1 VSPFRFL
8 KGLFFKLLDGVKSIK
23 TDFRSCIMR
32 KPLVAGNWKMN
43 NTISDTKKLID
54 VLVPEIGRIDGVDV
68 VVCPSFI
75 SLAVAKRHCEGSLIK
90 VGAQNLYWKEA
101 GAFTG
106 EVSPA
111 MVKDVCDFVI
121 IGHSERRALFGET
134 DIGVN
139 LKVKAALAAGLTPIV
154 CVGETLAENQEG
166 LTGEVVSRQV
176 REGLNLLTSDEG
188 TALVIAYEP
197 VWAIGTGLAATPEG
211 ANAVHRDVIRPI
223 LRELFS
229 ETVGDGMRILY
240 GGSVTAANAAELF
253 GQSDIDGGLVGGASL
268 KADAFVAI
276 VRAAL

>member
-1 VSPFRFL
+1 
-8 KGLFFKLLDGVKSIK
+8 
-23 TDFRSCIMR
+23 M
-32 KPLVAGNWKMN
+32 VAGNWKMN

-54 VLVPEIGRIDGVDV
+54 ALVPEIGQIEGVEV

-75 SLAVAKRHCEGSLIK
+75 SLAVAKRQCEASLIK

-134 DIGVN
+134 DLGVN
-139 LKVKAALAAGLTPIV
+139 FKVKAALAVGLTPIV
-154 CVGETLAENQEG
+154 CVGETLAENQAG
-166 LTGEVVSRQV
+166 QTGEVVSRQV
-176 REGLNLLTSDEG
+176 REGLNALTSEEG
-188 TALVIAYEP
+188 AALVIAYEP
-197 VWAIGTGLAATPEG
+197 VWAIGTGLAATPDG

-223 LRELFS
+223 LREMFG
-229 ETVGDGMRILY
+229 EAVGDGMRILY
-240 GGSVTAANAAELF
+240 GGSVTAVNAAELF

-268 KADAFVAI
+268 KADVFVAI